1 MIDNFL
7 KGQILLGNRRKHPD
21 AIHPI
26 LFLRYNEKHST
37 SFFIGL
43 MLTKSGGEDNI
54 KMRPEHFTEGF
65 MFNDTHVVNAV
76 LVKPLEWGPFK
87 QIGSLSDSGIQFI
100 DGSFP
105 VIDEGQLWEEYLK
118 RKR

>member
-1 MIDNFL
+1 
-7 KGQILLGNRRKHPD
+7 
-21 AIHPI
+21 
-26 LFLRYNEKHST
+26 
-37 SFFIGL
+37 
-43 MLTKSGGEDNI
+43 
-54 KMRPEHFTEGF
+54 